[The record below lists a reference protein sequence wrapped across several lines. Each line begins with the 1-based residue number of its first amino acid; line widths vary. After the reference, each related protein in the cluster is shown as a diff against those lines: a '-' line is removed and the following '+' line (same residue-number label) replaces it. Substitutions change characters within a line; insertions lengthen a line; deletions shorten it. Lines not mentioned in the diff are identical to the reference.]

1 MPRSRISGDPFV
13 TSPSVDPDDVAPA
26 VRELDT
32 IVSLSKR
39 RGFIYPSSEIYGG
52 INAVWDYGPLGVE
65 LKSNVKRAW
74 WRSMVQERDDIV
86 GLDAGILMHPQ
97 VWVTSGHVG
106 SFSDPLVECETDHR
120 RFRLDELPGTEG
132 LSATELQDPGIV
144 QRLGLRCPVDG
155 GPLSAPRRFN
165 LMFKTFM
172 GPVEE
177 DAAVIYLRPETAQGS
192 YVNFK
197 NVLQSSRKKLPFGIA
212 QIGKSF
218 RNEIS
223 PGNFVFRMREFEQME
238 MQYFVRPEAEAAAAF
253 ERWLP
258 ARRAWY
264 ERYGVA
270 PSRLRLRE
278 HAPDELAHYAK
289 KAVDVE
295 YRFPFGWKE
304 LEGVHNRGDF
314 DLSRHSEASG
324 EDLEYF
330 DQATGEHLIPWIVE
344 TAAGADRAAFTFL
357 IDAYREEEVRG
368 ETRVSLALHPE
379 LAPYKVA
386 VLPLLKK
393 RPEIVELCHRI
404 KADLQKHVMA
414 VYDDTAAIGKLYRRQ
429 DEIGTPWCVTV
440 DVESLEDGA
449 VTVRDRDSMGQ
460 ERVPVEGVTRLI
472 LDRLEESRA
481 G

>member
-1 MPRSRISGDPFV
+1 V
-13 TSPSVDPDDVAPA
+13 TNPPTPADDVAPA
-26 VRELDT
+26 VAELDT
-32 IVSLSKR
+32 IVSLAKR
-39 RGFIYPSSEIYGG
+39 RGFVYPSSEIYGG

-65 LKSNVKRAW
+65 LKNNVKRAW
-74 WRSMVQERDDIV
+74 WRAVVQERDDVV

-97 VWVTSGHVG
+97 VWVASGHVG
-106 SFSDPLVECETDHR
+106 SFSDPMVECATDHR
-120 RFRLDELPGTEG
+120 RFRLDELPGAEN
-132 LSATELQDPGIV
+132 LSAADLRDPNIV
-144 QRLGLRCPVDG
+144 ERLGLKCPVDG

-165 LMFKTFM
+165 LMFKTHM
-172 GPVEE
+172 GPVEDE
-177 DAAVIYLRPETAQGS
+177 GAAIYLRPETAQGS

-197 NVLQSSRKKLPFGIA
+197 NVQQSSRKKIPFGIA

-238 MQYFVRPEAEAAAAF
+238 LQYFVRPGGPATEAFDA
-253 ERWLP
+253 WLP

-264 ERYGVA
+264 ERLGVTPA
-270 PSRLRLRE
+270 RIRTRE

-289 KAVDVE
+289 KAVDLE

-314 DLSRHSEASG
+314 DLSQHAQHSG
-324 EDLEYF
+324 ENLEYF
-330 DQATGEHLIPWIVE
+330 DPATEEKFVPWVVE

-368 ETRVSLALHPE
+368 ETRVVLGLHPE

-393 RPEIVELCHRI
+393 RPEIVEVAHRLRD
-404 KADLQKHVMA
+404 DLAKDVMA

-429 DEIGTPWCVTV
+429 DEIGTPWCVTI

-449 VTVRDRDSMGQ
+449 ATIRDRDAMTQ
-460 ERVPVEGVTRLI
+460 DRVPLDKIRRTI
-472 LDRLEESRA
+472 LERMAAAR

>member
-1 MPRSRISGDPFV
+1 VTQPPSSDPN
-13 TSPSVDPDDVAPA
+13 SVAPA
-26 VRELDT
+26 VANLET

-39 RGFIYPSSEIYGG
+39 RGFIFPSSEIYGG

-65 LKSNVKRAW
+65 LKNNVKRAW
-74 WRSMVQERDDIV
+74 WRAMVQERDDIV
-86 GLDAGILMHPQ
+86 GLDAGILMHPE

-106 SFSDPLVECETDHR
+106 SFSDPLVECATCR
-120 RFRLDELPGTEG
+120 RRYRLDELPGAED
-132 LSATELQDPGIV
+132 LSATDLRDEGIV
-144 QRLGLRCPVDG
+144 ERLGLKCPNDG

-177 DAAVIYLRPETAQGS
+177 DAAVVYLRPETAQGS

-197 NVLQSSRKKLPFGIA
+197 NVQQSTRKKVPFGIA

-238 MQYFVRPEAEAAAAF
+238 MQYFVRPEAAAAAAF
-253 ERWLP
+253 EDWLP
-258 ARRAWY
+258 RRLAWY
-264 ERYGVA
+264 EAYGVT
-270 PSRLRLRE
+270 PERLRLRE

-314 DLSRHSEASG
+314 DLSRHAAASG
-324 EDLEYF
+324 ENLEYF
-330 DQATGEHLIPWIVE
+330 DPTTEEHFVPWIVE

-357 IDAYREEEVRG
+357 IDSYREEEVRG
-368 ETRVSLALHPE
+368 ETRVSLALHPD

-404 KADLQKHVMA
+404 KADLKRDVMA

-440 DVESLEDGA
+440 DVDSLEDGK
-449 VTVRDRDSMGQ
+449 VTIRDRDTMTQ
-460 ERVPVEGVTRLI
+460 ERVAADQVKAIVLARLAATRP
-472 LDRLEESRA
+472 
-481 G
+481 

>member
-1 MPRSRISGDPFV
+1 MTDLPVSDPHEV
-13 TSPSVDPDDVAPA
+13 TAAVPD
-26 VRELDT
+26 LDT

-39 RGFIYPSSEIYGG
+39 RGFVFPSSEIYGG
-52 INAVWDYGPLGVE
+52 ISAVWDYGPLGVE
-65 LKSNVKRAW
+65 LKNNVKRAW
-74 WRSMVQERDDIV
+74 WKAMVQERNDIV

-106 SFSDPLVECETDHR
+106 SFSDPLVECATCR
-120 RFRLDELPGTEG
+120 RRYRLDELPGAEALTVTD
-132 LSATELQDPGIV
+132 LSDPTVIERFKLV
-144 QRLGLRCPVDG
+144 CPNDG
-155 GPLSAPRRFN
+155 GPLSAPRLFN
-165 LMFKTFM
+165 LMFQTNM
-172 GPVEE
+172 GPVQDE
-177 DAAVIYLRPETAQGS
+177 ASVVYFRPETAQGS
-192 YVNFK
+192 YINFK
-197 NVLQSSRKKLPFGIA
+197 NVQGSSRKKVPFGIA

-238 MQYFVRPEAEAAAAF
+238 MQYFVRPGDAAAAAF
-253 ERWLP
+253 EEWLP
-258 ARRAWY
+258 RRKAWY
-264 ERYGVA
+264 EQYGVA
-270 PSRLRLRE
+270 PERLRLRE
-278 HAPDELAHYAK
+278 HAADELAHYAK

-314 DLSRHSEASG
+314 DLSRHAEASG
-324 EDLEYF
+324 ENLEYF
-330 DQATGEHLIPWIVE
+330 DPATEEHFIPWVVE

-368 ETRVSLALHPE
+368 ERRVSLALHPD

-404 KADLQKHVMA
+404 LVDLKRDMMA

-440 DVESLEDGA
+440 DVDSLEDLA
-449 VTVRDRDSMGQ
+449 VTIRDRDSMAQ
-460 ERVPVEGVTRLI
+460 ERVPAEGLKRAI
-472 LDRLEESRA
+472 LDRMDAARA
-481 G
+481 

>member
-1 MPRSRISGDPFV
+1 M
-13 TSPSVDPDDVAPA
+13 TSPSVDPDDVAPS

-65 LKSNVKRAW
+65 LKNNVKRAW

-132 LSATELQDPGIV
+132 LTATELADPTIV
-144 QRLGLRCPVDG
+144 DRLGLRCPVDG

-238 MQYFVRPEAEAAAAF
+238 MQYFVRPDAAAAAAF
-253 ERWLP
+253 EEWLP

-264 ERYGVA
+264 ERYGVDA
-270 PSRLRLRE
+270 SRLRLRE

-324 EDLEYF
+324 EALEYF

-357 IDAYREEEVRG
+357 
-368 ETRVSLALHPE
+368 
-379 LAPYKVA
+379 
-386 VLPLLKK
+386 
-393 RPEIVELCHRI
+393 
-404 KADLQKHVMA
+404 
-414 VYDDTAAIGKLYRRQ
+414 
-429 DEIGTPWCVTV
+429 
-440 DVESLEDGA
+440 
-449 VTVRDRDSMGQ
+449 
-460 ERVPVEGVTRLI
+460 
-472 LDRLEESRA
+472 
-481 G
+481 

>member
-1 MPRSRISGDPFV
+1 MTDAPP
-13 TSPSVDPDDVAPA
+13 TATPSVADGQPDPGPA
-26 VRELDT
+26 VVDLDT

-39 RGFIYPSSEIYGG
+39 RGFIFPSSEIYGG

-65 LKSNVKRAW
+65 LKNNVKRAW
-74 WRSMVQERDDIV
+74 WRAMIQERDDIV
-86 GLDAGILMHPQ
+86 GLDAGILMHPE

-106 SFSDPLVECETDHR
+106 SFSDPLVECQTCHR
-120 RFRLDELPGTEG
+120 RFRLDELPGAED
-132 LSATELQDPGIV
+132 LSASDLRDETIV
-144 QRLGLRCPVDG
+144 ERLGLVCPVDE
-155 GPLSAPRRFN
+155 GPLSPPRRFN
-165 LMFKTFM
+165 LMFKTYM
-172 GPVEE
+172 GPLEE
-177 DAAVIYLRPETAQGS
+177 DAAVVYLRPETAQGS

-197 NVLQSSRKKLPFGIA
+197 LVQQSSRKKVPFGIA

-238 MQYFVRPEAEAAAAF
+238 MQYFVRPGEAAAAAF
-253 ERWLP
+253 EEWLP

-264 ERYGVA
+264 ERYGVE
-270 PSRLRLRE
+270 PGRLRFRE
-278 HAPDELAHYAK
+278 HAHDELAHYAK
-289 KAVDVE
+289 KAIDVE
-295 YRFPFGWKE
+295 YRFPFGWRE
-304 LEGVHNRGDF
+304 LEGIHNRGDF
-314 DLSRHSEASG
+314 DLGSHARASG
-324 EDLEYF
+324 ENLEYF
-330 DQATGEHLIPWIVE
+330 DPATEEHFIPWVVE

-357 IDAYREEEVRG
+357 IDAYREEIVR
-368 ETRVSLALHPE
+368 EEKRVVLRLHPD

-393 RPEIVELCHRI
+393 RSEIVDLCHKI
-404 KADLQKHVMA
+404 KTDLKRDMMA

-449 VTVRDRDSMGQ
+449 VTIRDRDSMSQ
-460 ERVPVEGVTRLI
+460 ERVPAENVKRAI
-472 LDRLEESRA
+472 LDRLEAART

>member
-1 MPRSRISGDPFV
+1 VTDQPSAPTPAADAPDPG
-13 TSPSVDPDDVAPA
+13 PSVAKL
-26 VRELDT
+26 ET
-32 IVSLSKR
+32 IVSLAKR
-39 RGFIYPSSEIYGG
+39 RGFVFPSSEIYGG

-65 LKSNVKRAW
+65 LKNNVKRAW
-74 WRSMVQERDDIV
+74 WRSMIQERDDIV
-86 GLDAGILMHPQ
+86 GLDAGILMHPE

-106 SFSDPLVECETDHR
+106 SFSDPLVECETCHR
-120 RFRLDELPGTEG
+120 RFRLDELPGAEG
-132 LSATELQDPGIV
+132 LSASELQDEAIV
-144 QRLGLRCPVDG
+144 ERLGLVCPVDA

-165 LMFKTFM
+165 LMFRTHM
-172 GPVEE
+172 GPVEDE
-177 DAAVIYLRPETAQGS
+177 GAVIYLRPETAQGS

-197 NVLQSSRKKLPFGIA
+197 NVQQSSRKKVPFGIA

-238 MQYFVRPEAEAAAAF
+238 MQYFVWPGEAAASAF
-253 ERWLP
+253 EEWLP
-258 ARRAWY
+258 KRMAWY
-264 ERYGVA
+264 ERFGVA
-270 PSRLRLRE
+270 PERLRFRE
-278 HAPDELAHYAK
+278 HAPDELAHYAR

-314 DLSRHSEASG
+314 DLGSHARASG
-324 EDLEYF
+324 ENLEYF
-330 DQATGEHLIPWIVE
+330 DPVAEEHFIPWVVE

-357 IDAYREEEVRG
+357 IDAYREEALEKG
-368 ETRVSLALHPE
+368 SRVVLGLHPDI
-379 LAPYKVA
+379 APYKVA

-404 KADLQKHVMA
+404 KADLQQDVMA

-440 DVESLEDGA
+440 DVDSLEDGA
-449 VTVRDRDSMGQ
+449 VTVRDRDTMSQ
-460 ERVPVEGVTRLI
+460 ERVPVEGVKRLI
-472 LDRLEESRA
+472 LERMAAAREA
-481 G
+481 

>member
-1 MPRSRISGDPFV
+1 LPDR
-13 TSPSVDPDDVAPA
+13 SPSLLDDPAPA
-26 VRELDT
+26 VKALDT

-39 RGFIYPSSEIYGG
+39 RGFVFPSSEIYGG

-65 LKSNVKRAW
+65 LKNNVKRAW
-74 WRSMVQERDDIV
+74 WKAMVQERDDIV

-97 VWVTSGHVG
+97 VWATSGHVG

-120 RFRLDELPGTEG
+120 RFRLDELPDTEG
-132 LSATELQDPGIV
+132 LSQTELRDPEIV
-144 QRLGLRCPVDG
+144 RKLGLKCPVDG
-155 GPLSAPRRFN
+155 GPLSPPRRFN
-165 LMFKTFM
+165 LMFKTHM
-172 GPVEE
+172 GPVEDE
-177 DAAVIYLRPETAQGS
+177 GAVIYLRPETAQGS

-197 NVLQSSRKKLPFGIA
+197 NVLQSTRKKLPFGIA

-238 MQYFVRPEAEAAAAF
+238 MQYFVRPEEAAARF
-253 ERWLP
+253 EEWLP
-258 ARRAWY
+258 RRWEWY
-264 ERYGVA
+264 TRYGVT
-270 PSRLRLRE
+270 PSRLRFRE

-289 KAVDVE
+289 KAVDIE

-304 LEGVHNRGDF
+304 LEGIHNRGDF
-314 DLSRHSEASG
+314 DLSRHAEASG
-324 EDLEYF
+324 ENLEYF
-330 DQATGEHLIPWIVE
+330 DPTTQEHFIPWIVE
-344 TAAGADRAAFTFL
+344 TAGGPDRAAFTFL

-393 RPEIVELCHRI
+393 RPEIVELCQRI
-404 KADLQKHVMA
+404 RDDLKHHVMA

-429 DEIGTPWCVTV
+429 DEIGTPWCITV

-449 VTVRDRDSMGQ
+449 VTIRDRDSMTQ
-460 ERVPVEGVTRLI
+460 ERIPLEGVTRAI
-472 LDRLEESRA
+472 LDRLEAAR

>member
-1 MPRSRISGDPFV
+1 VTPDPLA
-13 TSPSVDPDDVAPA
+13 SQDVAPSVA
-26 VRELDT
+26 ALDT

-39 RGFIYPSSEIYGG
+39 RGFIFPSSEIYGG

-65 LKSNVKRAW
+65 LKNNVKRAW
-74 WRSMVQERDDIV
+74 WRAMVQDRNDIV

-106 SFSDPLVECETDHR
+106 SFSDPLVECGECR
-120 RFRLDELPGTEG
+120 RRYRLDELPGAED
-132 LSATELQDPGIV
+132 LSATDLRDETIV
-144 QRLGLRCPVDG
+144 ARLGLVCPNDA

-165 LMFKTFM
+165 LMFTSHM
-172 GPVEE
+172 GPVED
-177 DAAVIYLRPETAQGS
+177 DASVVYFRPETAQGS

-197 NVLQSSRKKLPFGIA
+197 NVQQSSRKKIPFGIA

-238 MQYFVRPEAEAAAAF
+238 MQFFVRPGEEAAAAF
-253 ERWLP
+253 DEWLP
-258 ARRAWY
+258 RRRAWY
-264 ERYGVA
+264 EAYGVA
-270 PSRLRLRE
+270 PARLRLRE
-278 HAPDELAHYAK
+278 HAPDELAHYAR
-289 KAVDVE
+289 KAIDVE

-314 DLSRHSEASG
+314 DLGNHAKASG
-324 EDLEYF
+324 ENLEYF
-330 DQATGEHLIPWIVE
+330 DQATGEHFIPWIVE

-368 ETRVSLALHPE
+368 ETRVVLGLHPE

-393 RPEIVELCHRI
+393 RPEIVELCHRLL
-404 KADLQKHVMA
+404 ADLKRDLMA

-440 DVESLEDGA
+440 DVDSLDDGA
-449 VTVRDRDSMGQ
+449 VTVRDRDTMTQ
-460 ERVPVEGVTRLI
+460 DRVPLEGVKRLI
-472 LDRLEESRA
+472 LDRMEAVRP
-481 G
+481 

>member
-1 MPRSRISGDPFV
+1 MTDTPHDDPNAV
-13 TSPSVDPDDVAPA
+13 ALSVANL
-26 VRELDT
+26 ET

-39 RGFIYPSSEIYGG
+39 RGFVFPSSEIYGG

-65 LKSNVKRAW
+65 LKNNVKRAW
-74 WRSMVQERDDIV
+74 WRAMVQERDDIV

-97 VWVTSGHVG
+97 VWVTSGHVA
-106 SFSDPLVECETDHR
+106 SFSDPLVECATDHR

-132 LSATELQDPGIV
+132 LSATDLGDPTIV
-144 QRLGLRCPVDG
+144 QRLGLKCPVDG

-165 LMFKTFM
+165 LMFKTYM

-177 DAAVIYLRPETAQGS
+177 DAAIVYLRPETAQGS

-197 NVLQSSRKKLPFGIA
+197 NVQQSTRKKLPFGIA
-212 QIGKSF
+212 QVGKSF

-238 MQYFVRPEAEAAAAF
+238 MQYFVRPKEAARTF
-253 ERWLP
+253 DEWLP
-258 ARRAWY
+258 RRWDWY
-264 ERYGVA
+264 TRYGVT
-270 PSRLRLRE
+270 PERLRFRE

-289 KAVDVE
+289 KAIDIE

-304 LEGVHNRGDF
+304 LEGIHNRGNF
-314 DLSRHSEASG
+314 DLSNHQAATG
-324 EDLEYF
+324 ENLEYF
-330 DQATGEHLIPWIVE
+330 DPATEEHFTPWIVE
-344 TAAGADRAAFTFL
+344 TAGGPDRAAFTFL

-368 ETRVSLALHPE
+368 EKRVVLGLHPD

-393 RPEIVELCHRI
+393 RPEIVDLCHQI
-404 KADLQKHVMA
+404 LADLKHNFMA

-429 DEIGTPWCVTV
+429 DEIGTPWCITV

-449 VTVRDRDSMGQ
+449 VTVRDRDSMTQ
-460 ERVPVEGVTRLI
+460 ERIPVERVKAAI
-472 LDRLEESRA
+472 LDRLA
-481 G
+481 AVQG

>member
-1 MPRSRISGDPFV
+1 MTEASIHDPNEV
-13 TSPSVDPDDVAPA
+13 PAAVPD
-26 VRELDT
+26 LDT

-39 RGFIYPSSEIYGG
+39 RGFVFPSSEIYGG

-65 LKSNVKRAW
+65 LKNNVKRAW
-74 WRSMVQERDDIV
+74 WRAMVQDRTDIV

-106 SFSDPLVECETDHR
+106 SFSDPLVECGTCR
-120 RFRLDELPGTEG
+120 RRYRLDELPGAEALTVTD
-132 LSATELQDPGIV
+132 LTDPSVIERYKLV
-144 QRLGLRCPVDG
+144 CPNDG

-165 LMFKTFM
+165 LMFQTYM
-172 GPVEE
+172 GPVQDE
-177 DAAVIYLRPETAQGS
+177 ASVVYFRPETAQGS

-197 NVLQSSRKKLPFGIA
+197 NVQQSSRKKVPFGIA

-238 MQYFVRPEAEAAAAF
+238 MQYFVRPGDAAAAAF
-253 ERWLP
+253 EEWLP
-258 ARRAWY
+258 RRKAWY
-264 ERYGVA
+264 EQYGVA
-270 PSRLRLRE
+270 PERLRLRE

-314 DLSRHSEASG
+314 DLSRHAEASG
-324 EDLEYF
+324 ENLEYF
-330 DQATGEHLIPWIVE
+330 DPATEEKFIPWVVE

-368 ETRVSLALHPE
+368 EKRVVLGLHPD

-393 RPEIVELCHRI
+393 RPEIVEMCHRLRS
-404 KADLQKHVMA
+404 DLARDVMA

-429 DEIGTPWCVTV
+429 DEIGTPWCVTIDV
-440 DVESLEDGA
+440 DSLEDGA
-449 VTVRDRDSMGQ
+449 VTVRDRDTMAQ
-460 ERVPVEGVTRLI
+460 DRIPLEGVKRAI
-472 LDRLEESRA
+472 LDRMEAARF
-481 G
+481 